1 MRRIEREKPEFESGC
16 GSDSSRKCLLQMSAP
31 VLPVRLPV
39 ARCRPATRPGIA
51 RTASVPGAARVTI
64 GPAWRAAAAA
74 GRRSQARA
82 YASTGTGPP
91 LVRAA
96 HWLSS
101 LDHDWQTPVWR
112 PWNEALSAHHTL
124 TQYDSRGC
132 GLSDRDAD
140 DFTLAS
146 LVADLESV
154 VDAAG
159 LERFALLGI
168 SQGGAVSIAYA
179 AKHPQRVSRLVLC
192 GAFARGGM
200 HRDRTPAQVQA
211 REAMVTLVE
220 LGWAQDNPAF
230 LQMFTSQFFPSATT
244 LQANAFNEIQR
255 RATSPRVAARLM
267 RAFSQIDASDLLP
280 QVTAPT
286 LVFHSRGDCRVPFDE
301 GRFVASSIANAR
313 FDPLDCESHVPLLGD
328 PAFDHVQREI
338 RQFLDPAPAL
348 AAPFPELTQRERQV
362 LELIACGRD
371 NAQIAAHLGL
381 AGKTVRNH
389 ITAIFDKIGAE
400 NRAQAIVRARVA
412 GMGSA

>member
-51 RTASVPGAARVTI
+51 RTASFLGRCPGYDR
-64 GPAWRAAAAA
+64 GWGWRAAAAA

-96 HWLSS
+96 PWLSS
-101 LDHDWQTPVWR
+101 LDHDWQTPAATLETR
-112 PWNEALSAHHTL
+112 SAGAHHTL

-140 DFTLAS
+140 DFTLSAS
-146 LVADLESV
+146 LVAYLESV

-313 FDPLDCESHVPLLGD
+313 FDPLDCESHVPLHGD
-328 PAFDHVQREI
+328 PAFDDVQREI

-362 LELIACGRD
+362 S
-371 NAQIAAHLGL
+371 N
-381 AGKTVRNH
+381 
-389 ITAIFDKIGAE
+389 
-400 NRAQAIVRARVA
+400 
-412 GMGSA
+412 